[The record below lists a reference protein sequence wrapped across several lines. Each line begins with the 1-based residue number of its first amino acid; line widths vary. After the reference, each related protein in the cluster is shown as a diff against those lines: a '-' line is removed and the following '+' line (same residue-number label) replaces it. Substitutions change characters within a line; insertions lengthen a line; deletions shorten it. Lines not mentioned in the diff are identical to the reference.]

1 MNKTIDDYTFQKLIG
16 KGSFGEV
23 YLAKK
28 QNSDKLYAIKMIDKK
43 LADTKMRRYFE
54 YEIKILKMLNHPN
67 IVKLEKLK
75 ISLHNYYIIMEY
87 VNGGELSNY
96 LKIYKFKYGK
106 AFPEE
111 VVQYLMKQIV
121 DALVYI
127 HDKNIIHRDLKLENI
142 MVSFDSEKD
151 KEDLN
156 MMKAKI
162 KIIDFGFAIILLS
175 DDYLTNTA
183 VGTMLYMDPTILEEF
198 YKQAKVDKK
207 RGYGKEADIWS
218 LGCICYE
225 LFRGKFPFEAS
236 NIQEL
241 YGKINFD
248 GKYKI
253 PKTASREIIS
263 FLEKMLQYDG
273 KKRLTAIELMNE
285 PFLTKDVKDFT
296 YIEGENQEKI
306 QKRHTFPMFKDS
318 IKLLKEKKE
327 KERLEKEKREQEK
340 KYQKLNS
347 LPDKPIKEDT
357 LNNLEGI
364 SINEQ
369 PKIINTPPKAQ
380 NKMFQPLKNHN
391 NITGIN
397 KNFKNNFG
405 NRENKIPASN
415 IYQNRQ
421 KKYLGNNNQINNNNI
436 TK

>member
-96 LKIYKFKYGK
+96 LKRYKLKYGK

-111 VVQYLMKQIV
+111 IVQYLMKQIV

-273 KKRLTAIELMNE
+273 KKRLSASELMNE

-296 YIEGENQEKI
+296 YIEGENQV
-306 QKRHTFPMFKDS
+306 
-318 IKLLKEKKE
+318 
-327 KERLEKEKREQEK
+327 KREQEK

-347 LPDKPIKEDT
+347 LPDKPIKEDII
-357 LNNLEGI
+357 NNLEGI